1 MPARKFRTI
10 SLASI
15 DRIFLNAQLTPPD
28 IAAAEELGHL
38 LEDVAI
44 EVLETATALTK
55 YAGRKTIND
64 ADIKLAYD
72 QWKQKKPLKLP
83 P

>member
-1 MPARKFRTI
+1 MPAKKERTI

-15 DRIFLNAQLTPPD
+15 DRIFLKAQCALAD
-28 IAAAEELGHL
+28 IAAAEALGQV
-38 LEDVAI
+38 LEQVAI

-64 ADIKLAYD
+64 TDITLAYD
-72 QWKQKKPLKLP
+72 QWKQKKAIKQLP
-83 P
+83 

>member
-1 MPARKFRTI
+1 MPARKQRAI

-15 DRIFLNAQLTPPD
+15 DRIFLKAQCAPAD
-28 IAAAEELGHL
+28 IAAAEALGQV
-38 LEDVAI
+38 LEQVAV

-64 ADIKLAYD
+64 ADVTLAYD
-72 QWKQKKPLKLP
+72 QWKQKKAIKQLP
-83 P
+83 